1 MYSSIKIGI
10 IGNGNQSKRI
20 QNILKEKKYNFYIY
34 KPLKNKKLE
43 IKSFYNLSNCDVLF
57 IASPNHTHLS
67 YLKILSSMNKYI
79 FCEKPPVNSK
89 KHLIEL
95 KRINSRKIY
104 FNYNFRFLKICDIL
118 KNKKNY
124 NLGNLLYGSI
134 VSSHGLAMKKNY
146 KNSWR
151 SKKKNTPLGIHEI
164 VSIHLVDIINY
175 YFKIKK
181 IEKSTL
187 LNHSKIGN
195 SFDTSHVKIKLMNDG
210 IVDIFTTYYSSLRRC
225 FLFMFE
231 NGIIEQIDN
240 QILIRGPSKNFD
252 KKGMFKKPKLK
263 KKITISNN
271 QEKKDTLKKS
281 IDFFL
286 RIVRK
291 NEEFDLNHWNVS
303 IKSNELVL

>member
-20 QNILKEKKYNFYIY
+20 QKILKEKKYNFYIY

-43 IKSFYNLSNCDVLF
+43 IKNFYNLSNCNVLF
-57 IASPNHTHLS
+57 ITSPNHTHLS

-89 KHLIEL
+89 KDLIEL

-134 VSSHGLAMKKNY
+134 VSSHGLALKKDY

-181 IEKSTL
+181 IEKPTL

-210 IVDIFTTYYSSLRRC
+210 IIDIFTTYYSSLRRC

-252 KKGMFKKPKLK
+252 KKGLFKKPKLK
-263 KKITISNN
+263 KKIIISNN
-271 QEKKDTLKKS
+271 KEKKDTLKKS
-281 IDFFL
+281 IEFFL